1 MSVQLLCA
9 DVCPEMVPLARA
21 DRAILDD
28 SRVLS
33 QLLRTEMHS
42 VPSVDYFEC
51 KSELQPYMRR
61 VVTTWMLEVCVPY
74 ANEPVSSDFMQMS
87 LTNFLDFFFQIYAN
101 EPRNFFVGLSR
112 IYANE
117 DR

>member
-1 MSVQLLCA
+1 VCVSVSVCVRVLDNLRTKFCRDTMSVQLLCA

-42 VPSVDYFEC
+42 VPSVDYFDC

-61 VVTTWMLEVCVPY
+61 VVTTWMLEVCY
-74 ANEPVSSDFMQMS
+74 ANE
-87 LTNFLDFFFQIYAN
+87 THNFCRWILCK
-101 EPRNFFVGLSR
+101 
-112 IYANE
+112 
-117 DR
+117 

>member
-9 DVCPEMVPLARA
+9 DVCPETVSLARA

-42 VPSVDYFEC
+42 VPGVDYFEC

-61 VVTTWMLEVCVPY
+61 VVTTWMLEVCP
-74 ANEPVSSDFMQMS
+74 
-87 LTNFLDFFFQIYAN
+87 LCK
-101 EPRNFFVGLSR
+101 
-112 IYANE
+112 
-117 DR
+117 